1 MADVAHPWPKRGT
14 QQARRAGLWNAA
26 VPWSRALHDAGA
38 EGLWR
43 WPSGLLVPVRMQ
55 PAKANGRRYMV
66 RSDVRRKRLPAFR
79 ADIEFGTVRLLPP
92 RTP

>member
-1 MADVAHPWPKRGT
+1 MADVAHPWPSRKT
-14 QQARRAGLWNAA
+14 QTRRAALWVSA
-26 VPWSRALHDAGA
+26 VPWSRQLHDAGA

-55 PAKANGRRYMV
+55 PAMAGGVRYMT
-66 RSDVRRKRLPAFR
+66 RCDVRRPLLPAFR
-79 ADIEFGTVRLLPP
+79 ADIEFDAVRLLPP